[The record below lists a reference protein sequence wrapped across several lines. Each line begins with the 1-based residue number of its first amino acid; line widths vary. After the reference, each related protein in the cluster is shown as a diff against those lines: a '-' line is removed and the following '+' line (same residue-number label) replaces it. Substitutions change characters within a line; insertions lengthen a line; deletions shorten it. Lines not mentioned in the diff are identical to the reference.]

1 MAILPSERN
10 RTEIITNKSHSN
22 METNKQQEFREA
34 LAESRD
40 IFEKS
45 ASCIDAEILRLQEQ
59 RKVLEQ
65 DYKERNK
72 RIQEQFNAKT
82 EHSIACRRKQQAYN
96 LKRSIGGILSQWQSP
111 VIDAQNAQVQ
121 FEMKEDRIEMSIT
134 IPFKPY
140 EFPKH

>member
-1 MAILPSERN
+1 
-10 RTEIITNKSHSN
+10 
-22 METNKQQEFREA
+22 METKQDQKFREA
-34 LAESRD
+34 LAVSRD
-40 IFEKS
+40 IFENRVLY
-45 ASCIDAEILRLQEQ
+45 IDKEIKRLQEQ
-59 RKVLEQ
+59 RKLAKHVFNMQ
-65 DYKERNK
+65 KERL
-72 RIQEQFNAKT
+72 QQLFNAPT

-111 VIDAQNAQVQ
+111 VIDAQSAQVQ

>member
-1 MAILPSERN
+1 
-10 RTEIITNKSHSN
+10 

-34 LAESRD
+34 LTASRD
-40 IFEKS
+40 IFVKS
-45 ASCIDAEILRLQEQ
+45 VCGIDAEILRLQEQ

-72 RIQEQFNAKT
+72 SIQEQFNSPT

-111 VIDAQNAQVQ
+111 VIDAQSAQVQ
-121 FEMKEDRIEMSIT
+121 FEMKEDHIAMSIT

-140 EFPKH
+140 EFPQH

>member
-1 MAILPSERN
+1 
-10 RTEIITNKSHSN
+10 
-22 METNKQQEFREA
+22 METNKQQDFREC
-34 LAESRD
+34 LATSRE
-40 IFEKS
+40 IYEKS
-45 ASCIDAEILRLQEQ
+45 ALCLDLEIKRLQ
-59 RKVLEQ
+59 RKLKKIKQ

-72 RIQEQFNAKT
+72 RIQEQFNAPT

-111 VIDAQNAQVQ
+111 VIDAQTAQVQ
-121 FEMKEDRIEMSIT
+121 FEMKEDHIAISIT

>member
-1 MAILPSERN
+1 
-10 RTEIITNKSHSN
+10 
-22 METNKQQEFREA
+22 METKHNQEFREC
-34 LAESRD
+34 LAISRN

-45 ASCIDAEILRLQEQ
+45 VHGIDEEIKRLQEQ
-59 RKVLEQ
+59 RKVLEK

-72 RIQEQFNAKT
+72 KFQERFNAPT

-96 LKRSIGGILSQWQSP
+96 LKRSIGGKLSEWQSP
-111 VIDAQNAQVQ
+111 VIDAQSAQVH
-121 FEMKEDRIEMSIT
+121 FEMNEDHIAMSIT

>member
-1 MAILPSERN
+1 
-10 RTEIITNKSHSN
+10 

-34 LAESRD
+34 LAASRE
-40 IFEKS
+40 IYEKS
-45 ASCIDAEILRLQEQ
+45 ALCLDLEIKRLQ
-59 RKVLEQ
+59 RKLKKIKQ

-72 RIQEQFNAKT
+72 RINEQFNSPT

-111 VIDAQNAQVQ
+111 VIDAQSAQVQ
-121 FEMKEDRIEMSIT
+121 FEMKQDHIAMTIT

-140 EFPKH
+140 EFPQH

>member
-1 MAILPSERN
+1 
-10 RTEIITNKSHSN
+10 
-22 METNKQQEFREA
+22 MESNKQQEFRDC
-34 LAESRD
+34 LAISRN

-45 ASCIDAEILRLQEQ
+45 VHGIDEEILRLQAQ

-65 DYKERNK
+65 DYKERN
-72 RIQEQFNAKT
+72 RSIQERFNSPT

-111 VIDAQNAQVQ
+111 VIDAQTAQVH
-121 FEMKEDRIEMSIT
+121 FEMKQDHIAMSIT

-140 EFPKH
+140 EFPQH